1 MAKKLTRQALETM
14 VMSVM
19 KEAYVQKPTMDVGAA
34 ATTPFGR
41 KPTLPK
47 SGDSEGEAIQFLRML
62 AEDPKVPDSIK
73 DQISDF
79 LSYEPSTPEMT
90 TDTEWDLET
99 IPTANI
105 QAITDETPTA
115 KMSKAD
121 QAAAQKRTAASVY
134 SSPQGITSP
143 QGGRPAAP
151 ALSMG
156 APKKKSFFSR
166 FFKEEKEL
174 ESLVMEALEEMG
186 MQSYLGSAGDRTR
199 TPFTSKNRSPKYG
212 DSNRSTAVLPTAKE
226 KPTAKLAADEK
237 PTTKSLSSRKPSE
250 EYMKRVKGKYADASA
265 EEGMLESL
273 VASVLAE
280 MSKKKPV
287 KDTKKPVKK

>member
-47 SGDSEGEAIQFLRML
+47 SGDSEGEAVQFLRML

-115 KMSKAD
+115 KMSKAETD
-121 QAAAQKRTAASVY
+121 AAQKRTAASVY

-186 MQSYLGSAGDRTR
+186 MQSYLGSAGDRTK
-199 TPFTSKNRSPKYG
+199 TPFTSKNRAPKSA
-212 DSNRSTAVLPTAKE
+212 DQRPTTKLASSEKPTTKLASSE
-226 KPTAKLAADEK
+226 KPTAKLPKKAPNPNGAGK
-237 PTTKSLSSRKPSE
+237 
-250 EYMKRVKGKYADASA
+250 EYLKRVGSSMA
-265 EEGMLESL
+265 ESKLDSL

-280 MSKKKPV
+280 MSKKKPAGE
-287 KDTKKPVKK
+287 TKKPVKK